1 MVSSETINQSTNK
14 AGKEQNNML
23 FNIIALV
30 NKPEV
35 YAEPVKHVEFI
46 PVTNK
51 QYFPGTAIITD
62 AHGKTRTTNAE
73 RIVEAE
79 PTKKIFK
86 YLDTKKKK
94 KNPYYKGE

>member
-1 MVSSETINQSTNK
+1 MVSSETINQSTK
-14 AGKEQNNML
+14 GKEQDNML

-46 PVTNK
+46 PAANK

-62 AHGKTRTTNAE
+62 AHGRTRTTNAE
-73 RIVEAE
+73 NIIEAE

-86 YLDTKKKK
+86 HLNTLYKV

>member
-1 MVSSETINQSTNK
+1 
-14 AGKEQNNML
+14 ML

-62 AHGKTRTTNAE
+62 AHGRTRTTNAE

-86 YLDTKKKK
+86 YLDTLYKI
-94 KNPYYKGE
+94 KNPYYKGEETT